1 MQREVLTIKG
11 DKMPVTIKT
20 ASGKIIKGYAVAET
34 ATTWIIEYID
44 EDGECRTAE
53 GTLVY

>member
-1 MQREVLTIKG
+1 
-11 DKMPVTIKT
+11 MPVTIKT
-20 ASGKIIKGYAVAET
+20 ASGKVIKGYAVDET

-53 GTLVY
+53 GTLVD